1 LIQIDVKHLVHHK
14 VDLSDHKQ
22 KCLAGHELKVE
33 LDFNS
38 MLGQFVRFFLILTP
52 AFIVAI
58 IQFYDY
64 LLIRSKNQPSSFFV
78 LSWPQTFF
86 GSHII
91 FSLFLCILCFFLQT
105 NSLRYLIELVD
116 PQRVIVPVND
126 FEKLNEEGIHNNLL
140 PIFLYLVGFGI
151 ISVTSTFLTAIVYLL
166 SILIKKIL
174 LKIFFFLNYP
184 VMHKLL
190 NFILLAITVCSG
202 IFSSALANVFLFYGE
217 MVKLATVQFDN
228 LGLYL
233 QQTRLLLVYLI
244 LGKQIVASF
253 LIWKLN

>member
-1 LIQIDVKHLVHHK
+1 
-14 VDLSDHKQ
+14 
-22 KCLAGHELKVE
+22 
-33 LDFNS
+33 

-91 FSLFLCILCFFLQT
+91 FSLFLCILCFVSQT

-151 ISVTSTFLTAIVYLL
+151 IRVTSTFLTAIVYLL

-174 LKIFFFLNYP
+174 LKMFFFLNYP